1 MLSLLAVLS
10 ASSSRRITE
19 IAALVGVIGGL
30 ALVGSALPFLRRIGP
45 VLGGLLLAIGFGLLI
60 IAVHFGVNPFH
71 AVKAK

>member
-19 IAALVGVIGGL
+19 IGGL

-60 IAVHFGVNPFH
+60 VAVHFGVNPFH